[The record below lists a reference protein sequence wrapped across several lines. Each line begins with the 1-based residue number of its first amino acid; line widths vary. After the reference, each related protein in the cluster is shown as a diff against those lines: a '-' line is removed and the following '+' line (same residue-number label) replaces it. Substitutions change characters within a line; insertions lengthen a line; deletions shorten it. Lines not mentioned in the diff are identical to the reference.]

1 MKELNR
7 NDLVSVKINED
18 IVIDGVLTEIYKD
31 LFGDTYYCVR
41 VNNTL
46 MTISELK
53 RDDIYITKNK

>member
-41 VNNTL
+41 VN
-46 MTISELK
+46 
-53 RDDIYITKNK
+53 KNSIFEQ